1 MTNLVPGTKFVLEEK
16 VMINIG
22 VLASGRGTNLQI
34 IIEAI
39 EEGKIEGRISI
50 VISDN
55 QDAFAL
61 KRAEQYNID
70 IRYINFKEFKNR
82 EDYDKEIIKT
92 LEEKKIDL
100 VVLAGYMRILTPYFI
115 NIYKNKIMNIHPAL
129 LPSFPG
135 LHAQRQAVEYG
146 VKISGCT
153 VHFVDEGVDSGP
165 IILQKAVEVKDNDTE
180 ESLAER
186 ILKEE
191 HQIYP
196 RAIQLFSQ
204 GRLIIKGRKVFIE
217 EVDLK

>member
-1 MTNLVPGTKFVLEEK
+1 MPVINL
-16 VMINIG
+16 G
-22 VLASGRGTNLQI
+22 VLVSGRGTNLQA

-39 EEGKIEGRISI
+39 QEGKIEGRISI
-50 VISDN
+50 VLSDN
-55 QDAFAL
+55 REAYAL
-61 KRAEQYNID
+61 KRAEQNNLET
-70 IRYINFKEFKNR
+70 RYVDFKSFKNR
-82 EDYDKEIIKT
+82 EDYDKKMVEYLK
-92 LEEKKIDL
+92 EKNVEL

-115 NIYKNKIMNIHPAL
+115 KVYKNRIMNIHPAL

-135 LHAQRQAVEYG
+135 LNAQRQALEYG

-165 IILQKAVEVKDNDTE
+165 IILQRAVEVKDEDTE

-196 RAIQLFSQ
+196 QAIQLFAQ
-204 GRLIIKGRKVFIE
+204 GRLLIKGRRVYIQ
-217 EVDLK
+217 

>member
-1 MTNLVPGTKFVLEEK
+1 MTSLVLGTKLVIEEK

-22 VLASGRGTNLQI
+22 VLASGRGTNLQA

-39 EEGKIEGRISI
+39 EEGEIEGRINI

-55 QDAFAL
+55 SDAYAL
-61 KRAEQYNID
+61 KRAKQYNID
-70 IRYINFKEFKNR
+70 TRYINFKSYKNR
-82 EDYDKEIIKT
+82 EDYDKEIIKA

-100 VVLAGYMRILTPYFI
+100 VVLAGYMRILSPFFI
-115 NIYKNKIMNIHPAL
+115 NAYKNKIMNIHPAL

-146 VKISGCT
+146 AKVSGCT

-165 IILQKAVEVKDNDTE
+165 IVLQKSVEVKDDDTE
-180 ESLAER
+180 ELLEER

-196 RAIQLFSQ
+196 KAIQLFSE
-204 GRLIIKGRKVFIE
+204 GRLMIKGRRIFIK
-217 EVDLK
+217 EVDSK